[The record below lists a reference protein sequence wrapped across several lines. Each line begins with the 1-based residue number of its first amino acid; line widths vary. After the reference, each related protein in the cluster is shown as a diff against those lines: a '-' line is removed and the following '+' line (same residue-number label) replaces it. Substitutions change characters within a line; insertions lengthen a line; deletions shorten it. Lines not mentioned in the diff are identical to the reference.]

1 VSWAGRHVVLGVAG
15 GIASY
20 KSCILARR
28 LVEAGARVDVVMTR
42 SAAEF
47 VGPVTFEALTGRRV
61 LTSLWEPGAALSH
74 IRLAQAADLIIVA
87 PATANLIARLTQGIA
102 DDLLTTLL
110 LARTAPLVVAPAMND
125 EMWAS
130 PETQGNVAALARSGA
145 TLVGPEVGALA
156 EGPSERPGRMSEPET
171 ILAHAARALRSKGPL
186 AGRRVVVTAGPT
198 REPID
203 PVRVV
208 TNRSSGKMGY
218 RLAEAAWERGAE
230 VVLVTGPVELAA
242 PVGVRIRKV
251 ETTAEL
257 EESLRDELP
266 TTDVL
271 VMAAAPADYRPT
283 DPSGTK
289 RPRSDGALAI
299 PFEPTT
305 DILGA
310 TKGSRRPGSVIVGF
324 ALETGDAVA
333 KGKAKLERKDLDL
346 IVVNDALEPGAGF
359 EVDTNRVAILDRD
372 GGAQVLPL
380 ASKREVA
387 ERILDAVEAR
397 LGG

>member
-28 LVEAGARVDVVMTR
+28 LVEAGARVDVVLTR

-47 VGPVTFEALTGRRV
+47 VRPLTFEALTGRRA
-61 LTSLWEPGAALSH
+61 LTSLWEPGTALQH
-74 IRLAQAADLIIVA
+74 IRLAQEADVIIVA
-87 PATANLIARLTQGIA
+87 PATANLVARLAQGIA
-102 DDLLTTLL
+102 DDLLSTLL
-110 LARTAPLVVAPAMND
+110 LARTVPLLLAPAMND
-125 EMWAS
+125 EMFAN
-130 PETQGNVAALARSGA
+130 EATQANLATLSRAGMA
-145 TLVGPEVGALA
+145 LVGPEVGALA

-171 ILAHAARALRSKGPL
+171 ILAHAARLLHPRGRLRGKV
-186 AGRRVVVTAGPT
+186 VVVTAGPT

-208 TNRSSGKMGY
+208 TNRSSGRMGY

-230 VVLVTGPVELAA
+230 VILISGPVELD
-242 PVGVRIRKV
+242 PPHGVTVKRV
-251 ETTAEL
+251 ESTADL
-257 EESLRDELP
+257 EQALREVLP
-266 TTDVL
+266 RADVL

-289 RPRSDGALAI
+289 RPRNDGALAL
-299 PFEPTT
+299 PLEPTT

-310 TKGSRRPGSVIVGF
+310 TKALRRAGSVIVGF

-372 GGAQVLPL
+372 GGAQVIPL
-380 ASKREVA
+380 ATKRVVA
-387 ERILDAVEAR
+387 DKILDAVEAR

>member
-1 VSWAGRHVVLGVAG
+1 MPLGVEV
-15 GIASY
+15 
-20 KSCILARR
+20 RR
-28 LVEAGARVDVVMTR
+28 
-42 SAAEF
+42 
-47 VGPVTFEALTGRRV
+47 
-61 LTSLWEPGAALSH
+61 
-74 IRLAQAADLIIVA
+74 
-87 PATANLIARLTQGIA
+87 
-102 DDLLTTLL
+102 
-110 LARTAPLVVAPAMND
+110 
-125 EMWAS
+125 
-130 PETQGNVAALARSGA
+130 
-145 TLVGPEVGALA
+145 
-156 EGPSERPGRMSEPET
+156 
-171 ILAHAARALRSKGPL
+171 
-186 AGRRVVVTAGPT
+186 
-198 REPID
+198 
-203 PVRVV
+203 
-208 TNRSSGKMGY
+208 
-218 RLAEAAWERGAE
+218 
-230 VVLVTGPVELAA
+230 
-242 PVGVRIRKV
+242 V

-257 EESLRDELP
+257 ENELREVLP
-266 TTDVL
+266 RADVL

-283 DPSGTK
+283 DPSGVK
-289 RPRSDGALAI
+289 RSRIDGALAI

-310 TKGSRRPGSVIVGF
+310 TRELRRAGSVIVGF